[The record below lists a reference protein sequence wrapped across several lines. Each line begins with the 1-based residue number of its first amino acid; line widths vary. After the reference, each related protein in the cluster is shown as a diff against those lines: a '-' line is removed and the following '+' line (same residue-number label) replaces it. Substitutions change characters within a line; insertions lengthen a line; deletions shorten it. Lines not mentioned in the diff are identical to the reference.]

1 MEVLVKP
8 LITEKMTDLSEK
20 KGQYGFVV
28 NRKANKLEVKQ
39 AIEKMYGVTVESVN
53 TMIIPGKKR
62 SRNTK
67 TKFIVGRTSAVKK
80 AIVTLAE
87 GDTIDFYSNI

>member
-1 MEVLVKP
+1 MTGLA
-8 LITEKMTDLSEK
+8 EKR
-20 KGQYGFVV
+20 GQYGFVV
-28 NRKANKLEVKQ
+28 NRKANKLDVKKAVEQ
-39 AIEKMYGVTVESVN
+39 MYGVNVESVN
-53 TMIIPGKKR
+53 TMVIPGKKR

-87 GDTIDFYSNI
+87 GQSIDFYSNI

>member
-1 MEVLVKP
+1 MKP
-8 LITEKMTDLSEK
+8 LITEKMTELSEK
-20 KGQYGFVV
+20 RGQYGFVV

-39 AIEKMYGVTVESVN
+39 AIEKMYGVTVDSVN

>member
-1 MEVLVKP
+1 VKP
-8 LITEKMTDLSEK
+8 LITEKMTDQATKL
-20 KGQYGFVV
+20 GQYGFVV
-28 NRKANKLEVKQ
+28 NRKANKVEVKQ
-39 AIEKMYGVTVESVN
+39 AIEKMYGVNVQSVN

-67 TKFIVGRTSAVKK
+67 SKFIVGRTSAIKK

-87 GDTIDFYSNI
+87 GQTIDFYSNI

>member
-8 LITEKMTDLSEK
+8 LITEKMTDLAAK
-20 KGQYGFVV
+20 RGQYGFVV
-28 NRKANKLEVKQ
+28 NRKANKLEVKK
-39 AIEKMYGVTVESVN
+39 AVEDMYGVDVESVN

-87 GDTIDFYSNI
+87 GQTIDFYSNI

>member
-28 NRKANKLEVKQ
+28 NRKANKLEVKK
-39 AIEKMYGVTVESVN
+39 AVEDMYGVTVQSVN

-67 TKFIVGRTSAVKK
+67 TKFIIGRTSAVKK

-87 GDTIDFYSNI
+87 GESIDFYSNI

>member
-8 LITEKMTDLSEK
+8 LITEKMTDLGAKLS
-20 KGQYGFVV
+20 QYGFVV
-28 NRKANKLEVKQ
+28 NRNANKVEVKQ
-39 AIEKMYGVTVESVN
+39 AVEKMYGVTVQSVN

-67 TKFIVGRTSAVKK
+67 SKFIVGRTSAVKK

-87 GDTIDFYSNI
+87 GDSIDFYSNI

>member
-1 MEVLVKP
+1 MEVLIKP
-8 LITEKMTDLSEK
+8 LITEKMSELSEK
-20 KGQYGFVV
+20 RGQYGFVV
-28 NRKANKLEVKQ
+28 NRKANKVEVKN
-39 AIEKMYGVTVESVN
+39 AVEKMYGVNVASVN

-67 TKFIVGRTSAVKK
+67 TKFIVGRTSAIKK

-87 GDTIDFYSNI
+87 GETIDFYSNI